1 MIDLEKLKNDLSKEK
16 MCSVSQW
23 TYIMDDGNHYGIY
36 HSADG
41 ELLEET
47 DDFIE
52 AILLSRKI
60 SNELDYKRS
69 SNCTHLV
76 VMPQIGSYILYNNI
90 SLDDLLVKFST
101 FPSSIFD
108 IYTCIFDVK
117 DYLAQY
123 TKVENNC
130 NRIAPRTLKKL
141 INELVTNQQIAHYTK
156 TNYLYPKKEYDDVEY
171 PDDLKEINI
180 LEWGKSCGLLYDN
193 AVKDDL
199 TFYDLFIEIK
209 NNGYSK
215 DQMYTFLNAE
225 DSDIITI
232 CKSKLDMLVN
242 RLL

>member
-1 MIDLEKLKNDLSKEK
+1 MINLEELKKELIENET
-16 MCSVSQW
+16 CSLSQW

-36 HSADG
+36 HSANG

-47 DDFIE
+47 DDFID

-90 SLDDLLVKFST
+90 SLDDLLVKLST
-101 FPSSIFD
+101 FPSSLFD

-117 DYLAQY
+117 DYLAKY

-156 TNYLYPKKEYDDVEY
+156 TNYLYPKKEYKDVEY

-180 LEWGKSCGLLYDN
+180 LEWGKSCDLLHDN
-193 AVKDDL
+193 DVKDNL
-199 TFYDLFIEIK
+199 TFYDLFIDIK
-209 NNGYSK
+209 DNGYDK
-215 DQMYTFLNAE
+215 DRMYSFLNAN

-232 CKSKLDMLVN
+232 CKTKLDMLVN

>member
-47 DDFIE
+47 DDFID

-90 SLDDLLVKFST
+90 SLDDLLVKLST
-101 FPSSIFD
+101 FPSS
-108 IYTCIFDVK
+108 
-117 DYLAQY
+117 L
-123 TKVENNC
+123 
-130 NRIAPRTLKKL
+130 
-141 INELVTNQQIAHYTK
+141 
-156 TNYLYPKKEYDDVEY
+156 YLY
-171 PDDLKEINI
+171 I
-180 LEWGKSCGLLYDN
+180 
-193 AVKDDL
+193 
-199 TFYDLFIEIK
+199 
-209 NNGYSK
+209 
-215 DQMYTFLNAE
+215 
-225 DSDIITI
+225 
-232 CKSKLDMLVN
+232 
-242 RLL
+242 